1 MNKNSKLINMINF
14 SESYSRD
21 MALKIFPEP
30 IYDLYMFQKNYQ
42 ALSLHE
48 KLIMHLTIHELTYP
62 SKNEKLI
69 QGSR

>member
-1 MNKNSKLINMINF
+1 
-14 SESYSRD
+14 

-48 KLIMHLTIHELTYP
+48 KLIMHLTIHELSYP